1 MGQNDNLE
9 KGRLPKFEGDLTK
22 VKTTLTLS
30 ESSRKFLSNRGN
42 KMSETIEAL
51 VWLASNGK
59 SGYLSQ
65 KYELWREL
73 PPGKFKQTKN
83 D

>member
-1 MGQNDNLE
+1 MGKIDNLE
-9 KGRLPKFEGDLTK
+9 KGRQKIFNDDLEK
-22 VKTTLTLS
+22 VRTTLTLS
-30 ESSRKFLSNRGN
+30 KSSREFLSNRGN

-65 KYELWREL
+65 RFELWKEL
-73 PPGKFKQTKN
+73 PPGKFKHR
-83 D
+83 